1 MTEYLPGVVEPDQ
14 EAQQL
19 ATDFAFTE
27 GPLWHPDGYWL
38 FVDLRRE
45 PPVIHRMSPAGGT
58 PEIIREP
65 SGGTNGMTL
74 DLQGR
79 LLMCE
84 GDNRSITRMEPDGT
98 INVVADRWD
107 GKRFHRPNDIVCRS
121 DGSIYITNPS
131 GRVPEEEQEIEW
143 PGTLH
148 RIATDGTVE
157 ILAHDIDFPNGIAF
171 SPDESALY
179 VSNTR
184 KLGERPDQYWD
195 GEVKQ
200 NQYIQAYDVAA
211 DGSLSN
217 SRVFGS
223 MASAEDGVP
232 DGMKVDAEGRVYC
245 TGSGGVWVF
254 APRRRSRG
262 NHSGAGDSGEL
273 RVRRAGLSHDAVHG
287 ADVGVQPADDHAGSA
302 VAAGIAPGNRDENSR
317 ASRQKM
323 KHRIIQMRTRYGDKN
338 IGLLEGCWGCSHNGH
353 FRNYQTQGS

>member
-1 MTEYLPGVVEPDQ
+1 MTEYLAGIVESGQ

-58 PEIIREP
+58 PDIIREP
-65 SGGTNGMTL
+65 SGGTNGMTF

-84 GDNRSITRMEPDGT
+84 GDNRRISRMEADGT

-121 DGSIYITNPS
+121 DGSIYFTNPS

-143 PGTLH
+143 PGTIH
-148 RIATDGTVE
+148 RIAPDGTVE
-157 ILAHDIDFPNGIAF
+157 LLAHDIDFPNGIAF
-171 SPDESALY
+171 SPDESTLY
-179 VSNTR
+179 ASNTR

-195 GEVKQ
+195 GEVKP
-200 NQYIQAYDVAA
+200 NQFIQAYDVAG

-217 SRVFGS
+217 SRKFGD

-254 APRRRSRG
+254 
-262 NHSGAGDSGEL
+262 D
-273 RVRRAGLSHDAVHG
+273 
-287 ADVGVQPADDHAGSA
+287 
-302 VAAGIAPGNRDENSR
+302 AAGEHLGIIRVPEIPANCAFGGPDFRTMLFTARTSVYSLRMTTPGAPLPR
-317 ASRQKM
+317 A
-323 KHRIIQMRTRYGDKN
+323 
-338 IGLLEGCWGCSHNGH
+338 
-353 FRNYQTQGS
+353 

>member
-1 MTEYLPGVVEPDQ
+1 MTEYLPDIVEPDQ

-58 PEIIREP
+58 PDIVREP
-65 SGGTNGMTL
+65 SGGTNGMTF

-84 GDNRSITRMEPDGT
+84 GDNRRISRMEPDGT

-143 PGTLH
+143 PGTIH

-157 ILAHDIDFPNGIAF
+157 LLAHDVDFPNGIAF
-171 SPDESALY
+171 SPDESVLY

-200 NQYIQAYDVAA
+200 NQFIQAYDVAA

-254 APRRRSRG
+254 APNGDHVGIIRVPEIPANCAFGGPDFRTMLFTARTSVYSLRMTTP
-262 NHSGAGDSGEL
+262 GAAL
-273 RVRRAGLSHDAVHG
+273 PRA
-287 ADVGVQPADDHAGSA
+287 
-302 VAAGIAPGNRDENSR
+302 
-317 ASRQKM
+317 
-323 KHRIIQMRTRYGDKN
+323 
-338 IGLLEGCWGCSHNGH
+338 
-353 FRNYQTQGS
+353 

>member
-1 MTEYLPGVVEPDQ
+1 MTEYLPGIVEPDQ
-14 EAQQL
+14 EAQRL

-45 PPVIHRMSPAGGT
+45 PPVIHRMSPAGGA
-58 PEIIREP
+58 PDIIREP
-65 SGGTNGMTL
+65 SGGTNGMTF

-84 GDNRSITRMEPDGT
+84 GDNRRISRMEPDGT

-121 DGSIYITNPS
+121 DGSIYFTNPS

-143 PGTLH
+143 PGTIH
-148 RIATDGTVE
+148 RIAPDGAVE
-157 ILAHDIDFPNGIAF
+157 LLAHDIDFPNGIAF
-171 SPDESALY
+171 SPDESTLY

-195 GEVKQ
+195 GEVKP
-200 NQYIQAYDVAA
+200 NQFIQAYDVAA

-217 SRVFGS
+217 SRVFGD

-254 APRRRSRG
+254 APDGEHLGIIRVPEIPANCAFGGPDFKTMLFTARTSVYSL
-262 NHSGAGDSGEL
+262 HMTTPGAAL
-273 RVRRAGLSHDAVHG
+273 PRA
-287 ADVGVQPADDHAGSA
+287 
-302 VAAGIAPGNRDENSR
+302 
-317 ASRQKM
+317 
-323 KHRIIQMRTRYGDKN
+323 
-338 IGLLEGCWGCSHNGH
+338 
-353 FRNYQTQGS
+353 

>member
-1 MTEYLPGVVEPDQ
+1 MMAEYLEGIVESGQ
-14 EAQQL
+14 EAQRL
-19 ATDFAFTE
+19 ATDFVFTE

-58 PEIIREP
+58 PEILREP

-84 GDNRSITRMEPDGT
+84 GDERRITRMEADGT

-143 PGTLH
+143 PGTIH
-148 RIATDGTVE
+148 RIATDGSVE
-157 ILAHDIDFPNGIAF
+157 LLAHDIDFPNGIAF
-171 SPDESALY
+171 SPDESVLY

-200 NQYIQAYDVAA
+200 NQFIQAYDVAA

-217 SRVFGS
+217 SRMFGS

-254 APRRRSRG
+254 
-262 NHSGAGDSGEL
+262 
-273 RVRRAGLSHDAVHG
+273 DAVGEHLGIIRVPEIPANCAFGGPDFRTMLFTARTSVYSLRMTTPG
-287 ADVGVQPADDHAGSA
+287 APL
-302 VAAGIAPGNRDENSR
+302 PR
-317 ASRQKM
+317 A
-323 KHRIIQMRTRYGDKN
+323 
-338 IGLLEGCWGCSHNGH
+338 
-353 FRNYQTQGS
+353 

>member
-1 MTEYLPGVVEPDQ
+1 MTEYLPGIVEPDQ

-58 PEIIREP
+58 PEIVREP

-84 GDNRSITRMEPDGT
+84 GDNRRITRMEADGT

-143 PGTLH
+143 PGTIH
-148 RIATDGTVE
+148 RIAPDGAVQM
-157 ILAHDIDFPNGIAF
+157 LAHDIDFPNGIAF
-171 SPDESALY
+171 SPDESVLY

-195 GEVKQ
+195 GEVKP
-200 NQYIQAYDVAA
+200 NQLIQAYDVAA

-217 SRVFGS
+217 SRMFGS

-254 APRRRSRG
+254 
-262 NHSGAGDSGEL
+262 D
-273 RVRRAGLSHDAVHG
+273 
-287 ADVGVQPADDHAGSA
+287 
-302 VAAGIAPGNRDENSR
+302 AAGEHLGIIRVPEIPANCAFGGPDFKTMLFTARTSVYSLRMTTPGAALPR
-317 ASRQKM
+317 A
-323 KHRIIQMRTRYGDKN
+323 
-338 IGLLEGCWGCSHNGH
+338 
-353 FRNYQTQGS
+353 

>member
-1 MTEYLPGVVEPDQ
+1 MTEYLPSIVEPNQ

-58 PEIIREP
+58 PDIVREP

-84 GDNRSITRMEPDGT
+84 GDNRRITRMEADGT

-131 GRVPEEEQEIEW
+131 GRVPEEDQEIEW
-143 PGTLH
+143 PGTIH
-148 RIATDGTVE
+148 RIAPDGTVE
-157 ILAHDIDFPNGIAF
+157 LLAHDIDFPNGIAF
-171 SPDESALY
+171 SPDESVLY

-195 GEVKQ
+195 GEVKP
-200 NQYIQAYDVAA
+200 NQFIQAYDVAA
-211 DGSLSN
+211 DGSLGN
-217 SRVFGS
+217 SRKFGD

-254 APRRRSRG
+254 
-262 NHSGAGDSGEL
+262 D
-273 RVRRAGLSHDAVHG
+273 
-287 ADVGVQPADDHAGSA
+287 
-302 VAAGIAPGNRDENSR
+302 AAGEHLGIIRVPEIPANCAFGGPDFKTMLFTARTSVYSLRMTTPGAALPR
-317 ASRQKM
+317 
-323 KHRIIQMRTRYGDKN
+323 G
-338 IGLLEGCWGCSHNGH
+338 
-353 FRNYQTQGS
+353 

>member
-1 MTEYLPGVVEPDQ
+1 MTEYLPGIVEPDQ

-19 ATDFAFTE
+19 ATNFAFTE

-84 GDNRSITRMEPDGT
+84 GDNRRIARMESDGT

-131 GRVPEEEQEIEW
+131 GRVPEDEQEIEW
-143 PGTLH
+143 PGTIH
-148 RIATDGTVE
+148 RIAPDGTVD
-157 ILAHDIDFPNGIAF
+157 LCAHDIDFPNGIAF
-171 SPDESALY
+171 SPDESVLY

-195 GEVKQ
+195 GEVKP
-200 NQYIQAYDVAA
+200 NQFIQAYDVAA
-211 DGSLSN
+211 DGSVSN
-217 SRVFGS
+217 SRKFGDMS
-223 MASAEDGVP
+223 STEDGVP

-254 APRRRSRG
+254 AP
-262 NHSGAGDSGEL
+262 SGEHLGIIRVPEIPANCAFGGPDFRTMLFTARTSVYSL
-273 RVRRAGLSHDAVHG
+273 RMTT
-287 ADVGVQPADDHAGSA
+287 
-302 VAAGIAPGNRDENSR
+302 PGNALPR
-317 ASRQKM
+317 A
-323 KHRIIQMRTRYGDKN
+323 
-338 IGLLEGCWGCSHNGH
+338 
-353 FRNYQTQGS
+353 

>member
-1 MTEYLPGVVEPDQ
+1 MTEYLPGIVEPNQ

-84 GDNRSITRMEPDGT
+84 GDNRRIARMEADGT

-121 DGSIYITNPS
+121 DGSIYFTNPS

-143 PGTLH
+143 PGTIH
-148 RIATDGTVE
+148 RIAPDGTVD
-157 ILAHDIDFPNGIAF
+157 LCAHDIDFPNGIAF
-171 SPDESALY
+171 SPDESVLY

-184 KLGERPDQYWD
+184 QLGERPDQYWD
-195 GEVKQ
+195 GEVKP
-200 NQYIQAYDVAA
+200 NQFVQAYDVAA

-217 SRVFGS
+217 SRKFGD

-254 APRRRSRG
+254 SSAGEHIGIIRVPEIPANCAFGGPDFRTMLFTARTSVYSLRMTTPGAP
-262 NHSGAGDSGEL
+262 L
-273 RVRRAGLSHDAVHG
+273 PRA
-287 ADVGVQPADDHAGSA
+287 
-302 VAAGIAPGNRDENSR
+302 
-317 ASRQKM
+317 
-323 KHRIIQMRTRYGDKN
+323 
-338 IGLLEGCWGCSHNGH
+338 
-353 FRNYQTQGS
+353 

>member
-1 MTEYLPGVVEPDQ
+1 MAEYLEGIVESGQ

-19 ATDFAFTE
+19 ATNFAFTE

-45 PPVIHRMSPAGGT
+45 PPVIHRLSPAGGA

-84 GDNRSITRMEPDGT
+84 GDHRRITRMEPDGT

-131 GRVPEEEQEIEW
+131 GRVPEEEQEIAF
-143 PGTLH
+143 PGTIH
-148 RIATDGTVE
+148 RIAPDGSVE
-157 ILAHDIDFPNGIAF
+157 MSAHDIDFPNGIAF
-171 SPDESALY
+171 SPDESVLY

-195 GEVKQ
+195 GEIKQ
-200 NQYIQAYDVAA
+200 NQFIQAYDVAA
-211 DGSLSN
+211 AGSLSN

-254 APRRRSRG
+254 APDGDHIGIIRVPEIPANCAFGGPDFKTMLFTARTSVYSLRMTTA
-262 NHSGAGDSGEL
+262 GAPL
-273 RVRRAGLSHDAVHG
+273 PRA
-287 ADVGVQPADDHAGSA
+287 
-302 VAAGIAPGNRDENSR
+302 
-317 ASRQKM
+317 
-323 KHRIIQMRTRYGDKN
+323 
-338 IGLLEGCWGCSHNGH
+338 
-353 FRNYQTQGS
+353 

>member
-1 MTEYLPGVVEPDQ
+1 MTEYLPGVVEPNQ

-58 PEIIREP
+58 PEILREP

-84 GDNRSITRMEPDGT
+84 GDNRAITRMEPDGT

-107 GKRFHRPNDIVCRS
+107 GKRFHRPNDIICRS

-148 RIATDGTVE
+148 RIATDGTVDL
-157 ILAHDIDFPNGIAF
+157 LAHDIDFPNGIAF
-171 SPDESALY
+171 SPDESVLY

-200 NQYIQAYDVAA
+200 NQFIQAYDVAA

-217 SRVFGS
+217 SRMFGS

-254 APRRRSRG
+254 APDGEHLGIIRVPEIPANCAFGGPDFRTMLFTARTSVYSLRMTTP
-262 NHSGAGDSGEL
+262 GAPL
-273 RVRRAGLSHDAVHG
+273 PRA
-287 ADVGVQPADDHAGSA
+287 
-302 VAAGIAPGNRDENSR
+302 
-317 ASRQKM
+317 
-323 KHRIIQMRTRYGDKN
+323 
-338 IGLLEGCWGCSHNGH
+338 
-353 FRNYQTQGS
+353 

>member
-1 MTEYLPGVVEPDQ
+1 MTEYLEGIVEPNQ

-19 ATDFAFTE
+19 ATDFVFTE

-58 PEIIREP
+58 PEILREP

-84 GDNRSITRMEPDGT
+84 GDDRRITRMEADGT

-148 RIATDGTVE
+148 RIATDGTVDL
-157 ILAHDIDFPNGIAF
+157 LAHDIDFPNGIAF
-171 SPDESALY
+171 SPDESVLY

-217 SRVFGS
+217 SRMFGS

-254 APRRRSRG
+254 APGGEHLGIIRVPEIPANCAFGGPDFRTMLFTARTSVYSLRMTTP
-262 NHSGAGDSGEL
+262 GAPL
-273 RVRRAGLSHDAVHG
+273 PRA
-287 ADVGVQPADDHAGSA
+287 
-302 VAAGIAPGNRDENSR
+302 
-317 ASRQKM
+317 
-323 KHRIIQMRTRYGDKN
+323 
-338 IGLLEGCWGCSHNGH
+338 
-353 FRNYQTQGS
+353 

>member
-1 MTEYLPGVVEPDQ
+1 MPEYLEGIVESGQ

-58 PEIIREP
+58 PDVIREP

-84 GDNRSITRMEPDGT
+84 GDNRRITRMESDGT

-121 DGSIYITNPS
+121 DGSIFITNPS
-131 GRVPEEEQEIEW
+131 GRVPEEDQEIEF
-143 PGTLH
+143 PGTIH
-148 RIATDGTVE
+148 RIAPDGTVE
-157 ILAHDIDFPNGIAF
+157 MSAHDIDFPNGIAF
-171 SPDESALY
+171 SPDESVLY

-200 NQYIQAYDVAA
+200 NQFVQAYDVAA

-254 APRRRSRG
+254 APDGQHLGIIRVPEIPANCAFGGPDFRTMLFTARTSVYSLRMTTP
-262 NHSGAGDSGEL
+262 GAPL
-273 RVRRAGLSHDAVHG
+273 PRA
-287 ADVGVQPADDHAGSA
+287 
-302 VAAGIAPGNRDENSR
+302 
-317 ASRQKM
+317 
-323 KHRIIQMRTRYGDKN
+323 
-338 IGLLEGCWGCSHNGH
+338 
-353 FRNYQTQGS
+353 

>member
-1 MTEYLPGVVEPDQ
+1 MPEYLPGIVEPNQ

-19 ATDFAFTE
+19 ATNFAFTE

-84 GDNRSITRMEPDGT
+84 GDNRRIARMEADGT

-121 DGSIYITNPS
+121 DGSIYFTNPS

-143 PGTLH
+143 PGTIH
-148 RIATDGTVE
+148 RIAPDGSVH
-157 ILAHDIDFPNGIAF
+157 LCAHDIDFPNGIAF
-171 SPDESALY
+171 SPDESVLY

-184 KLGERPDQYWD
+184 QLGERPDQYWD
-195 GEVKQ
+195 GEVKP
-200 NQYIQAYDVAA
+200 NQFVQAYDVAA

-217 SRVFGS
+217 SRKFGD

-254 APRRRSRG
+254 SPAGEHIGIIRVPEIPANCAFGGPDFRTMLFTARTSVYSLRMTTPGAP
-262 NHSGAGDSGEL
+262 L
-273 RVRRAGLSHDAVHG
+273 PRA
-287 ADVGVQPADDHAGSA
+287 
-302 VAAGIAPGNRDENSR
+302 
-317 ASRQKM
+317 
-323 KHRIIQMRTRYGDKN
+323 
-338 IGLLEGCWGCSHNGH
+338 
-353 FRNYQTQGS
+353 

>member
-1 MTEYLPGVVEPDQ
+1 MTEYLPGIVEPNQ

-84 GDNRSITRMEPDGT
+84 GDNRRIARMEADGT

-121 DGSIYITNPS
+121 DGSIYFTNPS

-143 PGTLH
+143 PGTIH
-148 RIATDGTVE
+148 RIAPDGSVHMS
-157 ILAHDIDFPNGIAF
+157 AHDIDFPNGIAF
-171 SPDESALY
+171 SPDESVLY

-195 GEVKQ
+195 GEIKP
-200 NQYIQAYDVAA
+200 NQFIQAYDVAA

-217 SRVFGS
+217 GRKFGD
-223 MASAEDGVP
+223 MTSAEDGVP

-254 APRRRSRG
+254 SSAGEHIGIIRVPEIPANCAFGGPDFRTMLFTARTSVYSLRMTTPGAP
-262 NHSGAGDSGEL
+262 L
-273 RVRRAGLSHDAVHG
+273 PRA
-287 ADVGVQPADDHAGSA
+287 
-302 VAAGIAPGNRDENSR
+302 
-317 ASRQKM
+317 
-323 KHRIIQMRTRYGDKN
+323 
-338 IGLLEGCWGCSHNGH
+338 
-353 FRNYQTQGS
+353 

>member
-1 MTEYLPGVVEPDQ
+1 MTEYLEGIVESGQ

-84 GDNRSITRMEPDGT
+84 GDNRRIARMEPDGT

-121 DGSIYITNPS
+121 DGSIYFTNPS
-131 GRVPEEEQEIEW
+131 GRVPEAEQEIEW
-143 PGTLH
+143 PGTIH
-148 RIATDGTVE
+148 RIAPDGSVHMS
-157 ILAHDIDFPNGIAF
+157 AHDIDFPNGIAF
-171 SPDESALY
+171 SPDESTLY

-195 GEVKQ
+195 GEVKP
-200 NQYIQAYDVAA
+200 NQFIQAYDVAA

-217 SRVFGS
+217 SRRFGD

-254 APRRRSRG
+254 SP
-262 NHSGAGDSGEL
+262 AGEHIGIIRVPEIPANCAFGGPDFRTMLFTARASVYSL
-273 RVRRAGLSHDAVHG
+273 RMTT
-287 ADVGVQPADDHAGSA
+287 
-302 VAAGIAPGNRDENSR
+302 PGNPLPR
-317 ASRQKM
+317 A
-323 KHRIIQMRTRYGDKN
+323 
-338 IGLLEGCWGCSHNGH
+338 
-353 FRNYQTQGS
+353 

>member
-1 MTEYLPGVVEPDQ
+1 MTEYLPCIVEPNQ

-58 PEIIREP
+58 PEIVREP

-84 GDNRSITRMEPDGT
+84 GDNRRITRMEADGT

-143 PGTLH
+143 PGTIH

-157 ILAHDIDFPNGIAF
+157 LLAHDIDFPNGIAF
-171 SPDESALY
+171 SPDESVLY

-200 NQYIQAYDVAA
+200 NQFIQAYDVAA

-217 SRVFGS
+217 SRMFGS

-254 APRRRSRG
+254 
-262 NHSGAGDSGEL
+262 D
-273 RVRRAGLSHDAVHG
+273 
-287 ADVGVQPADDHAGSA
+287 
-302 VAAGIAPGNRDENSR
+302 AAGEHLGIIRVPEIPANCAFGGPDFKTMLFTARTSVYSLRMTTLGAALPR
-317 ASRQKM
+317 A
-323 KHRIIQMRTRYGDKN
+323 
-338 IGLLEGCWGCSHNGH
+338 
-353 FRNYQTQGS
+353 

>member
-1 MTEYLPGVVEPDQ
+1 MPEYLEGIVEPNQ

-58 PEIIREP
+58 PDIIREP
-65 SGGTNGMTL
+65 SGGTNGMTF

-84 GDNRSITRMEPDGT
+84 GDNRRISRMEPDGT

-121 DGSIYITNPS
+121 DGSIYFTNPS
-131 GRVPEEEQEIEW
+131 GRVPEAEQEIEW
-143 PGTLH
+143 PGTVH
-148 RIATDGTVE
+148 RIAPDGTVDL
-157 ILAHDIDFPNGIAF
+157 LAHDIDFPNGIAF
-171 SPDESALY
+171 SPDETVLY

-200 NQYIQAYDVAA
+200 NQFIQAYDVAV

-254 APRRRSRG
+254 EPNGEHVGIIRVPEIPANCAFGGPDFRTMLFTARTSVYSLRMTTPGAALPR
-262 NHSGAGDSGEL
+262 A
-273 RVRRAGLSHDAVHG
+273 
-287 ADVGVQPADDHAGSA
+287 
-302 VAAGIAPGNRDENSR
+302 
-317 ASRQKM
+317 
-323 KHRIIQMRTRYGDKN
+323 
-338 IGLLEGCWGCSHNGH
+338 
-353 FRNYQTQGS
+353 

>member
-1 MTEYLPGVVEPDQ
+1 MTEYLPGIVEPNQ
-14 EAQQL
+14 GAQQL

-58 PEIIREP
+58 PEIVREP

-84 GDNRSITRMEPDGT
+84 GDNRRITRMEADGT

-143 PGTLH
+143 PGTIH

-157 ILAHDIDFPNGIAF
+157 LLAHDIDFPNGIAF
-171 SPDESALY
+171 SPDESVLY

-200 NQYIQAYDVAA
+200 NQFIQAYDVAA

-217 SRVFGS
+217 SRMFGS

-254 APRRRSRG
+254 
-262 NHSGAGDSGEL
+262 D
-273 RVRRAGLSHDAVHG
+273 
-287 ADVGVQPADDHAGSA
+287 
-302 VAAGIAPGNRDENSR
+302 AAGEHLGIIRVPEIPANCAFGGPDFKTMLFTARTSVYSLRMTTPGAALPR
-317 ASRQKM
+317 A
-323 KHRIIQMRTRYGDKN
+323 
-338 IGLLEGCWGCSHNGH
+338 
-353 FRNYQTQGS
+353 

>member
-1 MTEYLPGVVEPDQ
+1 MTEYLPGIVEPNQ

-84 GDNRSITRMEPDGT
+84 GDNRRITRMEADGT

-148 RIATDGTVE
+148 RIATDGTVDL
-157 ILAHDIDFPNGIAF
+157 LAHDIDFPNGIAF
-171 SPDESALY
+171 SPDESVLY

-200 NQYIQAYDVAA
+200 NQFIQAYDVAA

-217 SRVFGS
+217 SRMFGS

-254 APRRRSRG
+254 APDGEHLGIIRVPEIPANCAFGGPDFRTMLFTARTSVYSLRMTTPGAPLPRG
-262 NHSGAGDSGEL
+262 
-273 RVRRAGLSHDAVHG
+273 
-287 ADVGVQPADDHAGSA
+287 
-302 VAAGIAPGNRDENSR
+302 
-317 ASRQKM
+317 
-323 KHRIIQMRTRYGDKN
+323 
-338 IGLLEGCWGCSHNGH
+338 
-353 FRNYQTQGS
+353 

>member
-254 APRRRSRG
+254 APDGEHLGIIRVPEIPANCAFGGPDFRTMLFTARTSVYSLRMTTP
-262 NHSGAGDSGEL
+262 GAPL
-273 RVRRAGLSHDAVHG
+273 PRA
-287 ADVGVQPADDHAGSA
+287 
-302 VAAGIAPGNRDENSR
+302 
-317 ASRQKM
+317 
-323 KHRIIQMRTRYGDKN
+323 
-338 IGLLEGCWGCSHNGH
+338 
-353 FRNYQTQGS
+353 

>member
-1 MTEYLPGVVEPDQ
+1 MPEYLEGIVEPNQ

-58 PEIIREP
+58 PDIIREP
-65 SGGTNGMTL
+65 SGGTNGMTF

-84 GDNRSITRMEPDGT
+84 GDNRRISRMEPDGT

-107 GKRFHRPNDIVCRS
+107 GKRFHRPNDIICRS
-121 DGSIYITNPS
+121 DGSIYFTNPS
-131 GRVPEEEQEIEW
+131 GRVPEAGQEIEW
-143 PGTLH
+143 PGTVH
-148 RIATDGTVE
+148 RIAPDGTVDL
-157 ILAHDIDFPNGIAF
+157 LAHDIDFPNGIAF
-171 SPDESALY
+171 SPDETVLY

-200 NQYIQAYDVAA
+200 NQFIQAYDVAA

-223 MASAEDGVP
+223 MASSEDGVP

-254 APRRRSRG
+254 EPNGEHVGIIRVPEIPANCAFGGPDFRTMLFTARTSVYSLRMTTPGAALPR
-262 NHSGAGDSGEL
+262 A
-273 RVRRAGLSHDAVHG
+273 
-287 ADVGVQPADDHAGSA
+287 
-302 VAAGIAPGNRDENSR
+302 
-317 ASRQKM
+317 
-323 KHRIIQMRTRYGDKN
+323 
-338 IGLLEGCWGCSHNGH
+338 
-353 FRNYQTQGS
+353 

>member
-1 MTEYLPGVVEPDQ
+1 MTEYLPGIVEPDQ

-19 ATDFAFTE
+19 ATEFAFTE

-58 PEIIREP
+58 PDIIREP
-65 SGGTNGMTL
+65 SGGTNGMTF

-84 GDNRSITRMEPDGT
+84 GDNRRISRMEPDGT

-121 DGSIYITNPS
+121 DGSVYITNPS

-143 PGTLH
+143 PGTIH

-157 ILAHDIDFPNGIAF
+157 LLAHDVDFPNGIAF
-171 SPDESALY
+171 SPDESVLY

-200 NQYIQAYDVAA
+200 NQFIQAYDVAA

-254 APRRRSRG
+254 APNGDHVGIIRVPEIPANCAFGGPDFRTMLFTARTSVYSLRMTTP
-262 NHSGAGDSGEL
+262 GAAL
-273 RVRRAGLSHDAVHG
+273 PRA
-287 ADVGVQPADDHAGSA
+287 
-302 VAAGIAPGNRDENSR
+302 
-317 ASRQKM
+317 
-323 KHRIIQMRTRYGDKN
+323 
-338 IGLLEGCWGCSHNGH
+338 
-353 FRNYQTQGS
+353 

>member
-1 MTEYLPGVVEPDQ
+1 MPEYLEGIVESGQ

-19 ATDFAFTE
+19 ATNFAFTE

-58 PEIIREP
+58 PDITREP

-84 GDNRSITRMEPDGT
+84 GDNRRITRMEADGT
-98 INVVADRWD
+98 ITVVADRWD

-131 GRVPEEEQEIEW
+131 GRVPEEEQEIEFT
-143 PGTLH
+143 GTIH
-148 RIATDGTVE
+148 RIAPDGTVE
-157 ILAHDIDFPNGIAF
+157 MSAHDIDFPNGIAF
-171 SPDESALY
+171 SPDESVLY

-200 NQYIQAYDVAA
+200 NQFIQAYDVAS

-254 APRRRSRG
+254 SPDG
-262 NHSGAGDSGEL
+262 QHLGII
-273 RVRRAGLSHDAVHG
+273 RVPEIPANCAFGGPDHRTMLFTCPHL
-287 ADVGVQPADDHAGSA
+287 GVQLAHDYAGQPFASSIDPEKAHAR
-302 VAAGIAPGNRDENSR
+302 V
-317 ASRQKM
+317 
-323 KHRIIQMRTRYGDKN
+323 
-338 IGLLEGCWGCSHNGH
+338 
-353 FRNYQTQGS
+353 

>member
-1 MTEYLPGVVEPDQ
+1 MTEYLPGIVEPNQ

-58 PEIIREP
+58 PDIIREP
-65 SGGTNGMTL
+65 SGGTNGMTF

-84 GDNRSITRMEPDGT
+84 GDNRRIARMEQDGT
-98 INVVADRWD
+98 INVVADRWN

-121 DGSIYITNPS
+121 DGSIYFTNPS
-131 GRVPEEEQEIEW
+131 GRVPEADQEIEW
-143 PGTLH
+143 PGTIH
-148 RIATDGTVE
+148 RIAPDGSVD
-157 ILAHDIDFPNGIAF
+157 LSAHDIDFPNGIAF
-171 SPDESALY
+171 SPDESVLY

-195 GEVKQ
+195 GEIKQ
-200 NQYIQAYDVAA
+200 NQFIQAYDVAA

-217 SRVFGS
+217 SRMFGS

-254 APRRRSRG
+254 APNGDHIGIIRVPEIPANCAFGGSDFRTMLFTARTSVYSLRMTTP
-262 NHSGAGDSGEL
+262 GAPL
-273 RVRRAGLSHDAVHG
+273 PRA
-287 ADVGVQPADDHAGSA
+287 
-302 VAAGIAPGNRDENSR
+302 
-317 ASRQKM
+317 
-323 KHRIIQMRTRYGDKN
+323 
-338 IGLLEGCWGCSHNGH
+338 
-353 FRNYQTQGS
+353 

>member
-1 MTEYLPGVVEPDQ
+1 MTEYLAGIVESGQ

-19 ATDFAFTE
+19 ATNFAFTE

-65 SGGTNGMTL
+65 SGGTNGMTF

-84 GDNRSITRMEPDGT
+84 GDNRRIARMEHDGS

-107 GKRFHRPNDIVCRS
+107 GKRLHRPNDIVCRS
-121 DGSIYITNPS
+121 DGSIYFTNPS
-131 GRVPEEEQEIEW
+131 GRVPQEEQEIEW
-143 PGTLH
+143 PGTIH
-148 RIATDGTVE
+148 RIAPDGTVE
-157 ILAHDIDFPNGIAF
+157 LLAHDIDFPNGIAF
-171 SPDESALY
+171 SPDESVLY

-195 GEVKQ
+195 GEVKP
-200 NQYIQAYDVAA
+200 NQFIQAYDVAG

-217 SRVFGS
+217 SRKFGD
-223 MASAEDGVP
+223 MASSEDGVP

-254 APRRRSRG
+254 APDGEHLGIIRVPEIPANCAFGGPDFKTMLFTARTSVYSLRMTTAG
-262 NHSGAGDSGEL
+262 NSL
-273 RVRRAGLSHDAVHG
+273 PRA
-287 ADVGVQPADDHAGSA
+287 
-302 VAAGIAPGNRDENSR
+302 
-317 ASRQKM
+317 
-323 KHRIIQMRTRYGDKN
+323 
-338 IGLLEGCWGCSHNGH
+338 
-353 FRNYQTQGS
+353 